1 VIYVGGGIEVFDKDG
16 RKIAAYVPTMKDTA
30 NTLGS
35 VESREITFSLPVDI
49 VGRPNNDWRISIVV
63 GAQDDH
69 GGGGVGEFR
78 TVAGKATEWQGGGK
92 DSPNMPNVYETLF
105 LK

>member
-1 VIYVGGGIEVFDKDG
+1 VGGGIEVFDRAGK
-16 RKIAAYVPTMKDTA
+16 KIAAYVPAMGDTV
-30 NTLGS
+30 NTLGD
-35 VESREITFSLPVDI
+35 VESKEITFSLPVDI
-49 VGRPNNDWRISIVV
+49 VGRPSKDWRISVVV

-78 TVAGKATEWQGGGK
+78 TVADKATEWQGGGK
-92 DSPNMPNVYETLF
+92 DKKSMPNIYEALF